1 MILKGGALLAAYGAR
16 RPTRDIDLQARSVQA
31 DIEQVKVLVA
41 GIAAFDLDD
50 GLVFD
55 TAAATAHTIRDDD
68 QYSGVR
74 VGVAGTLANARLS
87 LHVDVNVGDPI
98 WPAPSAVDVPRLL
111 GCTIT
116 VVGYP
121 LSMVLAEK
129 IVTAVQRGT
138 ANTRWRDF
146 ADIYLLTRHHRIA
159 GDDLRGSLNEV
170 AAYRRVRLHRW
181 PRSWSATPRWANRD
195 GRRGIDAAGWAL
207 ASRLRSAS
215 WSMRWSA
222 SPTRC
227 CWGHRFRMPGIP
239 RLIAGAD
246 ADRVTAARPRSARSS
261 DLVVDDLS
269 TSKWSS
275 QVNLRSVGNAVDDVL
290 APGVSLRPGPGRAPP
305 AHDRLPRPGHAPV
318 ARIRS
323 RRAVRPAGSSR
334 WRRRRRPRSGRRRGS
349 GWSRR

>member
-1 MILKGGALLAAYGAR
+1 MNRSSRPTRASVAGRAYLDLQNLARRRGRPTDELHQLYALEGFLARLAGSPHAEQLILKGGALLAAYGAR

-111 GCTIT
+111 GGNIT

-159 GDDLRGSLNEV
+159 ADDLRGSLNEV
-170 AAYRRVRLHRW
+170 AAYRRVRLQPLATVLVGYPTLGQSGWTAWHRRSGLGARVPAVFGELVDAVVGFADAMLLGAPVPHAWDPEAHRW
-181 PRSWSATPRWANRD
+181 S
-195 GRRGIDAAGWAL
+195 
-207 ASRLRSAS
+207 
-215 WSMRWSA
+215 
-222 SPTRC
+222 
-227 CWGHRFRMPGIP
+227 
-239 RLIAGAD
+239 
-246 ADRVTAARPRSARSS
+246 
-261 DLVVDDLS
+261 
-269 TSKWSS
+269 
-275 QVNLRSVGNAVDDVL
+275 
-290 APGVSLRPGPGRAPP
+290 
-305 AHDRLPRPGHAPV
+305 
-318 ARIRS
+318 
-323 RRAVRPAGSSR
+323 
-334 WRRRRRPRSGRRRGS
+334 
-349 GWSRR
+349 